1 MKVFTGMNKFYRGWW
16 VLLGLSL
23 MYIGSNGFGIYT
35 LPLFYPS
42 ISQELALTK
51 GVITQAPSNMY
62 LVLALC
68 SPFCGWLLD
77 RFAPRVI
84 LGIAAVIMAVL
95 FVSLA
100 MISSFEQLKW
110 YYVFFG
116 VALSL
121 GGVIPSVYL
130 ISRWFDKHRGIALGL
145 FLNASSFGATIL
157 SKPAGYFLAS
167 GGWRVAAMYVGIPV
181 VGIIILAQFLLENR
195 PSEEEFQQEVMP
207 RNSFLQ
213 DYTLSQA
220 LRQPTFYT
228 LLIATAALWFC
239 INGILFN
246 KDLFL
251 SDLQLTPS
259 QTASFAS
266 SFFFCSIIGKIVFG
280 YISDKIRKKDA
291 MLGSIVVLGLG
302 VLLLKTCLTHV
313 DMLTISAIVLG
324 IGYSGAFTMIQL
336 LIAEHYAGKSYG
348 LILGV
353 FTMIDTLAGSIG
365 IRAIGQ
371 LRASTGSYNTS
382 FEVML
387 TLCIVAIVLVAFS
400 RKKESLNT

>member
-35 LPLFYPS
+35 IPLFYPS
-42 ISQELALTK
+42 ISEELALTK

-62 LVLALC
+62 LILALC

-77 RFAPRVI
+77 RFAPRLI
-84 LGIAAVIMAVL
+84 LGIAAFIMSVL
-95 FVSLA
+95 FLSLS
-100 MISSFEQLKW
+100 MISTFEQFKW
-110 YYVFFG
+110 YYLFFG

-145 FLNASSFGATIL
+145 FLNASSLGATIL
-157 SKPAGYFLAS
+157 SKPSGHFLET
-167 GGWRVAAMYVGIPV
+167 GGWRTAATYVGIPV
-181 VGIIILAQFLLENR
+181 VGIILLAQFLLKNR
-195 PSEEEFQQEVMP
+195 PTEEEFQYEWTSKNHHQ
-207 RNSFLQ
+207 Q
-213 DYTLSQA
+213 DLTLSEA
-220 LRQPTFYT
+220 LRQPTFFT

-251 SDLQLTPS
+251 TDLHLIPS
-259 QTASFAS
+259 QTANFAS
-266 SFFFCSIIGKIVFG
+266 LFFFFSIIGKIVFG

-291 MLGSIVVLGLG
+291 MLASIAVLGIG
-302 VLLLKTCLTHV
+302 VLLLKTCLINT
-313 DMLTISAIVLG
+313 DLLAISAIVLG
-324 IGYSGAFTMIQL
+324 MGYSGAFTMIQL

-365 IRAIGQ
+365 IRTIGQ
-371 LRASTGSYNTS
+371 LRASTGSYATS

-387 TLCIVAIVLVAFS
+387 TLCIVATVLVFFS
-400 RKKESLNT
+400 RKKKV

>member
-1 MKVFTGMNKFYRGWW
+1 MNKFYRGWW

-62 LVLALC
+62 LVLAFC

-77 RFAPRVI
+77 RFAPRII
-84 LGIAAVIMAVL
+84 LGVAASIMSVL

-100 MISSFEQLKW
+100 FINTFEQLKW

-167 GGWRVAAMYVGIPV
+167 GGWRTAVTYVGIPV
-181 VGIIILAQFLLENR
+181 VGIIILAQLLLKNR
-195 PSEEEFQQEVMP
+195 PEEEEFQGEVMP
-207 RNSFLQ
+207 QKNSTKDF
-213 DYTLSQA
+213 TLSEA

-228 LLIATAALWFC
+228 LLIATGALWFC

-280 YISDKIRKKDA
+280 LVSDKIRKNDA

-302 VLLLKTCLTHV
+302 ILLLKTCLTHV
-313 DMLTISAIVLG
+313 SWLTMAAIVLG
-324 IGYSGAFTMIQL
+324 VGYSGAFTMIQL

-365 IRAIGQ
+365 IRTIGQ

-387 TLCIVAIVLVAFS
+387 ALCIIAVGLVVFS
-400 RKKESLNT
+400 RKKESLIS

>member
-35 LPLFYPS
+35 IPLFYPS
-42 ISQELALTK
+42 ISEELALTK

-62 LVLALC
+62 LILALC

-84 LGIAAVIMAVL
+84 LGIATFIMSVL
-95 FVSLA
+95 FLSLS
-100 MISSFEQLKW
+100 MISTFEQFKW
-110 YYVFFG
+110 YYLFFG

-145 FLNASSFGATIL
+145 FLNASSLGATIL
-157 SKPAGYFLAS
+157 SKPSGHFLET
-167 GGWRVAAMYVGIPV
+167 GGWRTAATYVGIPV
-181 VGIIILAQFLLENR
+181 VGIILLAQFLLKNR
-195 PSEEEFQQEVMP
+195 PTEEEFQYEWTSKNHHQ
-207 RNSFLQ
+207 Q
-213 DYTLSQA
+213 DLSLSEA
-220 LRQPTFYT
+220 LRQPTFFT

-251 SDLQLTPS
+251 TDLHLIPS
-259 QTASFAS
+259 QTANFAS
-266 SFFFCSIIGKIVFG
+266 LFFFFSIIGKIVFG
-280 YISDKIRKKDA
+280 YISDKIRKKDV
-291 MLGSIVVLGLG
+291 MLASIVVLGIG
-302 VLLLKTCLTHV
+302 VLLLKTCLINT
-313 DMLTISAIVLG
+313 DLLAISAIVLG
-324 IGYSGAFTMIQL
+324 MGYSGAFTMIQL

-365 IRAIGQ
+365 IRTIGQ
-371 LRASTGSYNTS
+371 LRASTGSYKTS

-387 TLCIVAIVLVAFS
+387 TLCIIATVLVFFS
-400 RKKESLNT
+400 RKKKV

>member
-1 MKVFTGMNKFYRGWW
+1 MNKFYRGWW

-77 RFAPRVI
+77 RFAPRII
-84 LGIAAVIMAVL
+84 LGVEASIMSVL

-100 MISSFEQLKW
+100 FINTFEQLKW

-157 SKPAGYFLAS
+157 SKPVGYFLAS
-167 GGWRVAAMYVGIPV
+167 GGWRTAATYVGIPV
-181 VGIIILAQFLLENR
+181 VGIIFLAQLLLKNR
-195 PSEEEFQQEVMP
+195 PKEDEFQGEVMP
-207 RNSFLQ
+207 QKISTKDF
-213 DYTLSQA
+213 TLSEA

-228 LLIATAALWFC
+228 LLIATGALWFC

-280 YISDKIRKKDA
+280 FVSDKIRKNDA

-302 VLLLKTCLTHV
+302 ILLLKTCLTHV
-313 DMLTISAIVLG
+313 SWLTMAAIVLG
-324 IGYSGAFTMIQL
+324 VGYSGAFTMIQL

-365 IRAIGQ
+365 IRTIGQ

-382 FEVML
+382 LEVML
-387 TLCIVAIVLVAFS
+387 ALCIIAVVLVVFS
-400 RKKESLNT
+400 RKKESLIS

>member
-35 LPLFYPS
+35 IPLFYPS
-42 ISQELALTK
+42 ISEELALTK

-62 LVLALC
+62 LILVLC

-84 LGIAAVIMAVL
+84 LGIAAFIMSVL
-95 FVSLA
+95 FLSLS
-100 MISSFEQLKW
+100 MISTFEQFKW
-110 YYVFFG
+110 YYLFFG

-145 FLNASSFGATIL
+145 FLNASSLGATIL
-157 SKPAGYFLAS
+157 SKPSGHFLET
-167 GGWRVAAMYVGIPV
+167 GGWRTAATYVGIPV
-181 VGIIILAQFLLENR
+181 VGIILLAQFLLKNR
-195 PSEEEFQQEVMP
+195 PTEEEFQYEWTSKNHHQ
-207 RNSFLQ
+207 Q
-213 DYTLSQA
+213 DLSLSEA
-220 LRQPTFYT
+220 LRQPTFFT

-251 SDLQLTPS
+251 TDLHLIPS
-259 QTASFAS
+259 QTANFAS
-266 SFFFCSIIGKIVFG
+266 LFFFFSIIGKIVFG

-291 MLGSIVVLGLG
+291 MLASIVVLGIG
-302 VLLLKTCLTHV
+302 VLLLKTCLINT
-313 DMLTISAIVLG
+313 DLLAISAIVLG
-324 IGYSGAFTMIQL
+324 MGYSGAFTMIQL

-365 IRAIGQ
+365 IRTIGQ
-371 LRASTGSYNTS
+371 LRASTGSYKTS

-387 TLCIVAIVLVAFS
+387 TLCIIATVLVFFS
-400 RKKESLNT
+400 RKKKV

>member
-35 LPLFYPS
+35 IPLFYPS
-42 ISQELALTK
+42 ISEELALTK

-62 LVLALC
+62 LILVLC

-84 LGIAAVIMAVL
+84 LGIAAFIMSVL
-95 FVSLA
+95 FLSLSI
-100 MISSFEQLKW
+100 ISTFEQFKW
-110 YYVFFG
+110 YYLFFG

-145 FLNASSFGATIL
+145 FLNASSLGATIL
-157 SKPAGYFLAS
+157 SKPSGHFLET
-167 GGWRVAAMYVGIPV
+167 GGWRTAATYVGIPV
-181 VGIIILAQFLLENR
+181 VGIILLAQFLLKNR
-195 PSEEEFQQEVMP
+195 PTEEEFQYEWTSKNHHQ
-207 RNSFLQ
+207 Q
-213 DYTLSQA
+213 DLSLSEA
-220 LRQPTFYT
+220 LRQPTFFT

-251 SDLQLTPS
+251 TDLHLIPS
-259 QTASFAS
+259 QTANFAS
-266 SFFFCSIIGKIVFG
+266 LFFFFSIIGKIVFG

-291 MLGSIVVLGLG
+291 MLASIVVLGIG
-302 VLLLKTCLTHV
+302 VLLLKTCLINT
-313 DMLTISAIVLG
+313 DLLAISAIVLG
-324 IGYSGAFTMIQL
+324 MGYSGAFTMIQL

-365 IRAIGQ
+365 IRTIGQ
-371 LRASTGSYNTS
+371 LRASTGSYKTS

-387 TLCIVAIVLVAFS
+387 TLCIIATVLVFFS
-400 RKKESLNT
+400 RKKKV

>member
-35 LPLFYPS
+35 IPLFYPS
-42 ISQELALTK
+42 ISEELALTK

-62 LVLALC
+62 LILALC

-84 LGIAAVIMAVL
+84 LGIAAFIMSVL
-95 FVSLA
+95 FLSLS
-100 MISSFEQLKW
+100 MISTFEQFKW
-110 YYVFFG
+110 YYLFFG

-145 FLNASSFGATIL
+145 FLNASSLGATIL
-157 SKPAGYFLAS
+157 SKPSGHFLET
-167 GGWRVAAMYVGIPV
+167 GGWRTAATYVGIPV
-181 VGIIILAQFLLENR
+181 VGIILLAQFLLKNR
-195 PSEEEFQQEVMP
+195 PTEEEFQYEWTSKNHHQ
-207 RNSFLQ
+207 Q
-213 DYTLSQA
+213 DLSLSEA
-220 LRQPTFYT
+220 LRQPTFFT

-251 SDLQLTPS
+251 TDLHLIPS
-259 QTASFAS
+259 QTANFAS
-266 SFFFCSIIGKIVFG
+266 LFFFFSIIGKIVFG
-280 YISDKIRKKDA
+280 YISDKIRKKDV
-291 MLGSIVVLGLG
+291 MLASIVVLGIG
-302 VLLLKTCLTHV
+302 VLLLKTCLINT
-313 DMLTISAIVLG
+313 DLLAISAIVLG
-324 IGYSGAFTMIQL
+324 MGYSGAFTMIQL

-365 IRAIGQ
+365 IRTIGQ
-371 LRASTGSYNTS
+371 LRASTGSYKTS

-387 TLCIVAIVLVAFS
+387 TLCIIATVLVFFS
-400 RKKESLNT
+400 RKKKV

>member
-35 LPLFYPS
+35 IPLFYPS
-42 ISQELALTK
+42 ISEELALTK

-62 LVLALC
+62 LILALC

-84 LGIAAVIMAVL
+84 LGIAAFIMSIL
-95 FVSLA
+95 FLSLSK
-100 MISSFEQLKW
+100 ISTFEQFKW
-110 YYVFFG
+110 YYLFFG

-145 FLNASSFGATIL
+145 FLNASSLGATIL
-157 SKPAGYFLAS
+157 SKPSGHFLET
-167 GGWRVAAMYVGIPV
+167 GGWRTAATYVGIPV
-181 VGIIILAQFLLENR
+181 VGIILLAQFLLKNR
-195 PSEEEFQQEVMP
+195 PTEEEFQYEWTSKNHHQ
-207 RNSFLQ
+207 Q
-213 DYTLSQA
+213 DLTLSEA
-220 LRQPTFYT
+220 LRQPTFFT

-251 SDLQLTPS
+251 TDLHLIPS
-259 QTASFAS
+259 QTANFAS
-266 SFFFCSIIGKIVFG
+266 LFFFFSIIGKIVFG

-291 MLGSIVVLGLG
+291 MLASIAVLGIG
-302 VLLLKTCLTHV
+302 VLLLKTCLINT
-313 DMLTISAIVLG
+313 DLLAISAIVLG
-324 IGYSGAFTMIQL
+324 MGYSGAFTMIQL

-365 IRAIGQ
+365 IRTIGQ
-371 LRASTGSYNTS
+371 LRASTGSYATS

-387 TLCIVAIVLVAFS
+387 TLCIVATVLVFFS
-400 RKKESLNT
+400 RKKKV